1 MRDEQKQVFFKS
13 AGAVSSNQSFL
24 ILRQDNRIVFRVE
37 EQIVRYVRGLGFR
50 RVDLWSQVGS
60 VKRTPASK
68 KSMEEK
74 LKKNSREKIVSKKCA
89 KVADSHECAT
99 VLSNV
104 KRISIGMFIHLYV
117 GLNENH

>member
-1 MRDEQKQVFFKS
+1 MS

-74 LKKNSREKIVSKKCA
+74 EEKLVKKKLRKKRA
-89 KVADSHECAT
+89 QKRLTAT
-99 VLSNV
+99 SVLQFCQIQKEAV
-104 KRISIGMFIHLYV
+104 T
-117 GLNENH
+117 